1 MIFLLDIKSHDP
13 MIATPIPTA
22 AGSDPRAPLSAASPH
37 LHPAPGAHS
46 TVSYSPTHL
55 PLLLAK
61 HLNLQAQLKM
71 GLLSEALLVTFFL
84 KGEWTYTST
93 ILFFFFPLLKI

>member
-1 MIFLLDIKSHDP
+1 

-22 AGSDPRAPLSAASPH
+22 AGSDPWAPLSAASPH

-71 GLLSEALLVTFFL
+71 GLLSEALLVTFFFEGGVDL
-84 KGEWTYTST
+84 YIYHSF
-93 ILFFFFPLLKI
+93 FFFFPLLKI